1 MRVIQ
6 LLLMALVFACQP
18 SIEVPKIDEDY
29 QADFEQY
36 LADRQEE
43 RDYYLRLCGLT
54 KLPALT
60 STFGK
65 DTLSDIPVPV
75 EGLPALVG
83 YFVNQGNEI
92 RFIASDDQ
100 LVKNEKGVWVDTVNY
115 SLNEMGNSEKLF
127 VGQLSWMIITRG
139 GEPYVRSWDG
149 QNPAVKAF
157 QKFDRF
163 KLSTEFMFKA
173 DFSYYEVSQERIVST
188 QLGPPETVKM
198 VGELTFEHKGEY
210 YTLEVG
216 NNGFTMVGDLTT
228 GEETYGGGRYID
240 LVLPVSSGPLLVDFN
255 KLYNP
260 PCTFSEFTT
269 CQYPSERNMLPFEL
283 LAGELYKGH

>member
-1 MRVIQ
+1 MRVFQ
-6 LLLMALVFACQP
+6 LLFVVMVFACQS
-18 SIEVPKIDEDY
+18 SIEVPKIDQVY
-29 QADFEQY
+29 QANFEQY
-36 LADRQEE
+36 LIDRQEE

-65 DTLSDIPVPV
+65 DSLSDIPVPV
-75 EGLPALVG
+75 EGVPAVVG
-83 YFVNQGNEI
+83 YFVNQSDEI
-92 RFIASDDQ
+92 TFIASGDQ
-100 LVKNEKGVWVDTVNY
+100 LVKNEAGAWVDTVNY
-115 SLNEMGNSEKLF
+115 SLNESGNSEKLF
-127 VGQLSWMIITRG
+127 VGELSWMIITRG

-163 KLSTEFMFKA
+163 KLSTDFMFQA
-173 DFSYYEVSQERIVST
+173 DFSYYKVPRERIVST

-198 VGELTFEHKGEY
+198 VGEVSFEYQGETY
-210 YTLEVG
+210 ILEVG
-216 NNGFTMVGDLTT
+216 NNGFTMVGDATT
-228 GEETYGGGRYID
+228 GVETYGGGRYID
-240 LVLPVSSGPLLVDFN
+240 FILPESSGPLLVDFN

-269 CQYPSERNMLPFEL
+269 CQYPSEQNMLPFKIT
-283 LAGELYKGH
+283 AGELYSGH